1 MSKEKAK
8 EFLIA
13 FRQEKP
19 DEAFAKRFREAHS
32 DDERFALYA
41 EAAAGCDVTASDF
54 RDALKE
60 LDAERTAKTKEAV
73 QDLEALDDDEVENV
87 AGGVVYVWG
96 DVDGERQKV
105 PGCVI
110 DFTDD
115 DCYVDDACHIA
126 FNQYHNCEGT
136 YYAAW
141 CRRGDYIENGTNK
154 G

>member
-1 MSKEKAK
+1 MSKEKAR
-8 EFLIA
+8 EFVLA
-13 FRQEKP
+13 FRQRKP
-19 DEAFAKRFREAHS
+19 DVEFAKRFEAAQS

-41 EAAAGCDVTASDF
+41 EAAAGCDVTASDI

-105 PGCVI
+105 PGCVV

-126 FNQYHNCEGT
+126 FNLYHNCDVT
-136 YYAAW
+136 YRAEY
-141 CRRGDYIENGTNK
+141 CRWGDYIENGENK